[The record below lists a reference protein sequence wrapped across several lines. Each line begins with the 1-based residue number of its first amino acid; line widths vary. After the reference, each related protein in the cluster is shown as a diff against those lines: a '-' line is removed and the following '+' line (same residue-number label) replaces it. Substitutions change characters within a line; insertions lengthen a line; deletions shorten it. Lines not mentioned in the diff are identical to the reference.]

1 MFVRIIVRSSELLL
15 LVLEKDNDGKIGN
28 RTFYIFFY
36 VYICLFDLEKV
47 VGRFEKRR
55 FEKIK
60 AWAVLERVLFRLWL
74 NKKRALHFLQATA
87 LRKRRETES
96 WTTTTLVLTVIPK
109 SDERQ
114 SNAGILQLYYYPL
127 CVAFVPSFINF
138 LSPSFLHVRNEK
150 WKKRVELTTN
160 LILKDEYEFRVSKT

>member
-1 MFVRIIVRSSELLL
+1 MFVRIIVRSSEFLL

-60 AWAVLERVLFRLWL
+60 A
-74 NKKRALHFLQATA
+74 
-87 LRKRRETES
+87 
-96 WTTTTLVLTVIPK
+96 
-109 SDERQ
+109 
-114 SNAGILQLYYYPL
+114 
-127 CVAFVPSFINF
+127 
-138 LSPSFLHVRNEK
+138 
-150 WKKRVELTTN
+150 
-160 LILKDEYEFRVSKT
+160 